1 MCLKSELGIFFF
13 IINVCCVIVFKK
25 LIFLEVNCFKW
36 DVSLLDVKVIILII
50 FYVVICGG
58 IFFLFVWYW
67 DIISI
72 S

>member
-1 MCLKSELGIFFF
+1 MDEILIDFIVFKEWIGDKKIF

-58 IFFLFVWYW
+58 ILF
-67 DIISI
+67 
-72 S
+72 

>member
-1 MCLKSELGIFFF
+1 MNWGYFFF

-58 IFFLFVWYW
+58 ILF
-67 DIISI
+67 
-72 S
+72 

>member
-1 MCLKSELGIFFF
+1 MDEILIDFIVFKEWIGDIFF
-13 IINVCCVIVFKK
+13 IINVCCVIVFKE

-58 IFFLFVWYW
+58 ILF
-67 DIISI
+67 
-72 S
+72 